1 MGVGGRMACERGGL
15 GPQGGRVTASHRRQ
29 RGSDQEQV
37 RGCERE
43 EEQSLDQEASQI
55 ALSDL
60 GLSLVKSQ

>member
-1 MGVGGRMACERGGL
+1 M
-15 GPQGGRVTASHRRQ
+15 TASHRRQ

-37 RGCERE
+37 IGCERE